1 MTARVL
7 VVDDVPSNLRLLE
20 ARLTAE
26 YFDVITATSG
36 QEALDICARAQCDIV
51 LLDVI
56 MPGMD
61 GLETCRRLKAD
72 PRTHHIP
79 VVMVTALDQ
88 PGDRVRG
95 LEAGADD
102 FLLKPV
108 ADVALFA
115 RLRSLT
121 RLKMMSDELRLR
133 ARATREVRV
142 SDALA
147 AAMAD
152 DGYGGRILMVD
163 DRDGDL
169 DAVASAL
176 SARHEVTLERCP
188 HEALFRAADGAFD
201 LMIVALELK
210 DSDALRLCAQTR
222 SLERTRALPILLIA
236 DADATPR
243 VLRGLEVGV
252 NDYVTR
258 PVDLNE
264 LMARART
271 QVRRKRYADH
281 LRADLQTTAEQAI
294 TDDLT
299 GLHNRRHFDARL
311 PILLEE
317 AASRHEPLS
326 VLMIDIDFFKAI
338 NDQHGHDAGDAVLRE
353 FARRLKACMRGGDL
367 ICRLG
372 GEEFVAAMPD
382 TDGEV
387 AKLVAERVRACI
399 AATPIRVGGAGVI
412 EAAIT
417 ASIGVA
423 SVGPGADGAETL
435 LKRADLAL
443 YEAKRLGRNRVAAAA

>member
-26 YFDVITATSG
+26 YFDVVTATSG
-36 QEALDICARAQCDIV
+36 QEALDLCVRAQCDIV
-51 LLDVI
+51 LLDVV

-61 GLETCRRLKAD
+61 GFETCRRLKAD
-72 PRTHHIP
+72 PRSHHIP

-88 PGDRVRG
+88 PADRVRG

-102 FLLKPV
+102 FLVKPV

-133 ARATREVRV
+133 ARAAREAGA

-163 DRDGDL
+163 DRDGDM
-169 DAVASAL
+169 DGAAAAL
-176 SARHEVTLERCP
+176 SARHEVTVERCP
-188 HEALFRAADGAFD
+188 HEALFRAAEGAFD
-201 LMIVALELK
+201 LMIVALELQG
-210 DSDALRLCAQTR
+210 SDALRLCAQTR

-236 DADATPR
+236 DAEATPR
-243 VLRGLEVGV
+243 VLRGLDVGV

-258 PVDLNE
+258 PMDLNE

-281 LRADLQTTAEQAI
+281 LRADLRTTAEQAI

-299 GLHNRRHFDARL
+299 GLHNRRHFDATL
-311 PILLEE
+311 TGLLD
-317 AASRHEPLS
+317 AAAKRREPLS

-338 NDQHGHDAGDAVLRE
+338 NDKHGHDVGDAVLRE
-353 FARRLKACMRGGDL
+353 FARRLKASLRGGDL
-367 ICRLG
+367 VCRLG

-387 AKLVAERVRACI
+387 AKLVAERVRARI
-399 AATPIRVGGAGVI
+399 ASAPMRAGRNGVI
-412 EAAIT
+412 EAEVT

-423 SVGPGADGAETL
+423 CFDGADDAAAL
-435 LKRADLAL
+435 LKRADAAL